1 MGEDFRTDTF
11 ATGSH
16 RDGGRAARYMAFER
30 EKAEL
35 RRERDELVLRI
46 AGDLGPRRLAASLGV
61 TEQVCERML
70 AAARERQGEGQF
82 APGVRRSAQ
91 ITVRRLRES
100 RAQELGDGPIGPA
113 SAAAI
118 LARRGRPAGRI
129 STPTT
134 RDSVARGA
142 AERAEECRLGR
153 RTRPASDRRCP

>member
-16 RDGGRAARYMAFER
+16 RDGGRAARYMAIER

-70 AAARERQGEGQF
+70 AAARERQGEDQF
-82 APGVRRSAQ
+82 APGVRRSAR

-100 RAQELGDGPIGPA
+100 RAQELVGRTDR
-113 SAAAI
+113 AAGLGSHEPGAP
-118 LARRGRPAGRI
+118 RP
-129 STPTT
+129 T
-134 RDSVARGA
+134 RWADLDAYY
-142 AERAEECRLGR
+142 ERLGR
-153 RTRPASDRRCP
+153 TQGS

>member
-100 RAQELGDGPIGPA
+100 RAQELG
-113 SAAAI
+113 
-118 LARRGRPAGRI
+118 GRTDRAGLGSRDPGAPR
-129 STPTT
+129 PT
-134 RDSVARGA
+134 RWADLDAYY
-142 AERAEECRLGR
+142 ERLGR
-153 RTRPASDRRCP
+153 TRGS